1 MPRVNDMDDL
11 QRPLR
16 RRNLARLPLSEE
28 DRKQVRR
35 LRAIRRSLVLADAMR
50 VERRMIWKGFDKR
63 GILYRREL
71 ADLSGVEPSY
81 VGREIEKA

>member
-1 MPRVNDMDDL
+1 
-11 QRPLR
+11 
-16 RRNLARLPLSEE
+16 
-28 DRKQVRR
+28 
-35 LRAIRRSLVLADAMR
+35 
-50 VERRMIWKGFDKR
+50 MIWKGFDKR